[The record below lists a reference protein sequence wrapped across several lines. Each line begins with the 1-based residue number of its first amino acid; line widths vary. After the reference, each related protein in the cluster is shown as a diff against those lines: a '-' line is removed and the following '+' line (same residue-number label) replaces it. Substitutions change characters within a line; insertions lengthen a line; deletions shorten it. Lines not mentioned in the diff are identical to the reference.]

1 MQLRRPFLVRAV
13 LVVVLGLI
21 GAGIAIWLGR
31 EDSETAPLDP
41 YPHSSFR
48 IVALGD
54 SYISGQG
61 TRRYYAGTDEPGR
74 NMCHRAARAY
84 PHLLAEHLKAS
95 LVFPA
100 CSGAETADVLD
111 RGQYPASGEAD
122 YGEVYGARPQ
132 IEILEEIDDFDVV
145 LISIGGNDAGF
156 EEIGKQCLR
165 LRNCGDSEAEW
176 LRHLETTVSPALIRT
191 YARVKEAAEGTP
203 VFAMTYPNPLG
214 RKYCDKLVG
223 IEPKEWDFL
232 NLFVKK
238 LNKTVRG
245 AARAAQIKWIALERA
260 LVKHRFCETKRV
272 AEAAI
277 NFIRVRI
284 GSGQRIIHFGDVQ
297 ESLHPNEEGHRLMEA
312 AVLPRIEALP
322 SG

>member
-1 MQLRRPFLVRAV
+1 MRRNWLIWAAVGALAAGAVALV
-13 LVVVLGLI
+13 LVHP
-21 GAGIAIWLGR
+21 W
-31 EDSETAPLDP
+31 SESPESAPLDP
-41 YPHSSFR
+41 NPGASFQ

-61 TRRYYAGTDEPGR
+61 TGRYYEGTDEPGR

-84 PHLLAEHLKAS
+84 PHLLAEHLGAS
-95 LVFPA
+95 LVFAA
-100 CSGAETADVLD
+100 CSGAETADVLE
-111 RGQYPASGEAD
+111 RPQYPDSGEED

-132 IEILEEIDDFDVV
+132 IEVLEELDDFDVV

-156 EEIGKQCLR
+156 EEIGKKCLEF
-165 LRNCGDSEAEW
+165 RNCGNSEAEW
-176 LRHLETTVSPALIRT
+176 LRRLETTVSPALIRT
-191 YARVKEAAEGTP
+191 YTRVKEAAEGVP
-203 VFAMTYPNPLG
+203 VFAMTYPDPLG

-223 IEPKEWDFL
+223 IEPQEWDFL
-232 NLFVKK
+232 NRFVTK

-245 AARAAQIKWIALERA
+245 AARAAQIKWIALDRA
-260 LVKHRFCETKRV
+260 LVKHRFCETKKV

-284 GSGQRIIHFGDVQ
+284 GSGQRIIHLGDVQ
-297 ESLHPNEEGHRLMEA
+297 ESLHPNEAGHRLMEA
-312 AVLPRIEALP
+312 AVLPRIEALA

>member
-1 MQLRRPFLVRAV
+1 MPRRRL
-13 LVVVLGLI
+13 
-21 GAGIAIWLGR
+21 IWLGVGALAIAAVALLLIDPWN
-31 EDSETAPLDP
+31 EPPESAPLDP
-41 YPHSSFR
+41 NPGASFQ

-54 SYISGQG
+54 SYISGEG
-61 TRRYYAGTDEPGR
+61 TRRYYEGTDEPGR

-95 LVFPA
+95 LVFVA

-111 RGQYPASGEAD
+111 RGQYRGSGEED

-132 IEILEEIDDFDVV
+132 IEILEELDGFDVV

-156 EEIGKQCLR
+156 EEIGKECLR
-165 LRNCGDSEAEW
+165 FRDCGHSEAEW
-176 LRHLETTVSPALIRT
+176 LRRLETTVSPALIRT
-191 YARVKEAAEGTP
+191 YTRVKEAAGGVP
-203 VFAMTYPNPLG
+203 VFAMTYPDPLG

-232 NLFVKK
+232 DLFVKK
-238 LNKTVRG
+238 LDKTVRG
-245 AARAAQIKWIALERA
+245 AARAAQIKWIALDRA

-272 AEAAI
+272 TEAAI

-284 GSGQRIIHFGDVQ
+284 GSGQRIIHLGDAR

-312 AVLPRIEALP
+312 AVRPRIEALT

>member
-1 MQLRRPFLVRAV
+1 MRRH
-13 LVVVLGLI
+13 GLI
-21 GAGIAIWLGR
+21 WAVVGALAVVAVALYLLDPWN
-31 EDSETAPLDP
+31 EPPESAPLDP
-41 YPHSSFR
+41 NPGASFQ

-54 SYISGQG
+54 SYISGEG
-61 TRRYYAGTDEPGR
+61 TGRYYEGTDEPGR

-95 LVFPA
+95 LVFAA

-111 RGQYPASGEAD
+111 RGQYPASGEAA

-132 IEILEEIDDFDVV
+132 IEILEEVDDFDVV

-156 EEIGKQCLR
+156 AEIGKRCLR
-165 LRNCGDSEAEW
+165 FRNCGDSEAEW
-176 LRHLETTVSPALIRT
+176 LRRLETTVSPALIRT
-191 YARVKEAAEGTP
+191 YARVKEAAEGVP
-203 VFAMTYPNPLG
+203 VFAMTYPDPLG

-238 LNKTVRG
+238 LNKTVRS
-245 AARAAQIKWIALERA
+245 AARAAQIKWIALDRA

-284 GSGQRIIHFGDVQ
+284 GSGQRIIHLGDIQ

-322 SG
+322 AG

>member
-1 MQLRRPFLVRAV
+1 MRRHWLIWAAV
-13 LVVVLGLI
+13 GALAAAVVAVVLI
-21 GAGIAIWLGR
+21 DPW
-31 EDSETAPLDP
+31 SEPPESAPLDP
-41 YPHSSFR
+41 NPGASFQ

-54 SYISGQG
+54 SYISGEG
-61 TRRYYAGTDEPGR
+61 TRRYYEGTDEPGR

-84 PHLLAEHLKAS
+84 PHLLADHLNAS
-95 LVFPA
+95 LVFAA

-111 RGQYPASGEAD
+111 RRQYPASGEED

-132 IEILEEIDDFDVV
+132 IEVLEELHDFDVV
-145 LISIGGNDAGF
+145 LISIGGNDARF
-156 EEIGKQCLR
+156 REIGEKCLR
-165 LRNCGDSEAEW
+165 FRDCGDAEARW
-176 LRHLETTVSPALIRT
+176 LRRLETTVSPALIRT
-191 YARVKEAAEGTP
+191 YTRVKEAADGVP

-214 RKYCDKLVG
+214 REYCDKLVG

-232 NLFVKK
+232 NIFVKK

-245 AARAAQIKWIALERA
+245 AARAAQIKWIALDRA

-284 GSGQRIIHFGDVQ
+284 GSGQRIVHFGDIQ

>member
-1 MQLRRPFLVRAV
+1 MRRHWLIWAGVGALAVVAAAV
-13 LVVVLGLI
+13 LLLHP
-21 GAGIAIWLGR
+21 W
-31 EDSETAPLDP
+31 SESSESAPLDP
-41 YPHSSFR
+41 NPDASFQ

-61 TRRYYAGTDEPGR
+61 TRRYYEGTDEPGR
-74 NMCHRAARAY
+74 NMCHRAGRAY
-84 PHLLAEHLKAS
+84 PHLLAEHLDAS
-95 LVFPA
+95 LVFVA

-111 RGQYPASGEAD
+111 RRQYPASGEED

-132 IEILEEIDDFDVV
+132 VEVLEELDDFDVV

-156 EEIGKQCLR
+156 PEIGRKCLEFR
-165 LRNCGDSEAEW
+165 DCGDAEAGW
-176 LRHLETTVSPALIRT
+176 LRHLETSVSPALIRT
-191 YARVKEAAEGTP
+191 YTRVKEAADGVP
-203 VFAMTYPNPLG
+203 VFAMTYPNPMG
-214 RKYCDKLVG
+214 REYCDKLIG

-232 NLFVKK
+232 NQFVKK

-245 AARAAQIKWIALERA
+245 AARAAQIKWIPLDRS

-284 GSGQRIIHFGDVQ
+284 GSGQRIIHLGDVQ
-297 ESLHPNEEGHRLMEA
+297 ESLHPNEIGHQLMEA
-312 AVLPRIEALP
+312 AVRPRIEALP